1 MAQQSSTPFVQT
13 ALGTMLGF
21 GAPLVQY
28 YDSTALTATGTITLT
43 GWTGPAI
50 TKGKLRIKSA
60 AVNAA
65 TTIAIG
71 NITATDGTNTV
82 IIKGTALAT
91 TSAGSGLFDFL
102 YEWASD
108 LQVTSIS
115 FTVTLAGSS
124 TIATIDSEL
133 FANP

>member
-21 GAPLVQY
+21 GAPLVTY

-50 TKGKLRIKSA
+50 TKGKLRIKSTA
-60 AVNAA
+60 TNGA
-65 TTIAIG
+65 TTLAIG
-71 NITATDGTNTV
+71 NITVTDGTNTE
-82 IIKGTALAT
+82 IIKQTALST
-91 TSAGSGLFDFL
+91 TSAGTNFDFL

-108 LQVTSIS
+108 LQVTSLS
-115 FTVTLAGSS
+115 FTVTLAGGTQAS
-124 TIATIDSEL
+124 TIDSEL
-133 FANP
+133 FGNP